1 MVEDNAGRR
10 DEAEA
15 PDPCPVMDDP
25 ENSREA
31 KLNSPWLIKIIKR
44 LQFQLRPCET
54 QVFMFGRT
62 TNVLHFFTDINLFG
76 MEFSLSSCTTLDKL
90 INYMLIPFFN
100 TSTFFESFV
109 FTPLG

>member
-44 LQFQLRPCET
+44 LQFQLRPCEK
-54 QVFMFGRT
+54 GRASDY
-62 TNVLHFFTDINLFG
+62 VPRDHKYFSLFCDINLFAIL
-76 MEFSLSSCTTLDKL
+76 FSLS
-90 INYMLIPFFN
+90 F
-100 TSTFFESFV
+100 
-109 FTPLG
+109 

>member
-25 ENSREA
+25 ENSREV

-44 LQFQLRPCET
+44 LQFQLRPSEK
-54 QVFMFGRT
+54 GRAS
-62 TNVLHFFTDINLFG
+62 VYVPRDHKCFSLFCVINLCGIIFRFRFA
-76 MEFSLSSCTTLDKL
+76 EHWKFQI
-90 INYMLIPFFN
+90 INYR
-100 TSTFFESFV
+100 
-109 FTPLG
+109 